1 MRVRYA
7 VVWQQD
13 DGPRAAG
20 RLEFSSDALH
30 FEGAAAAT
38 DDGAEVPYADLRSAT
53 IGRAPGDR
61 LDGRPALVL
70 DRRSGGRIRIA
81 CVAQSMLLAEIAD
94 HVASTVLR

>member
-20 RLEFSSDALH
+20 RLELAGDALH
-30 FEGAAAAT
+30 FEGAAAAQ
-38 DDGAEVPYADLRSAT
+38 DVVADVPYADLRSAN
-53 IGRAPGDR
+53 IGRGADER

-70 DRRSGGRIRIA
+70 DRRSGGRIRVA
-81 CVAQSMLLAEIAD
+81 CVAQTMLLAELAD